1 MLPVRSP
8 LPRAVRTRLETGRL
22 VVLSVVLGALVGGLC
37 IPLRLGLDL
46 LLRLGAEVTGYSPPG
61 TPGEGGLLMA
71 FVGTALPWG
80 LLALPLVGAACA
92 WLVPRDTGD
101 PLAQLVGGYHARG
114 QWPAPPRQ
122 LLTLAGTLLGYG
134 VGLLVGRDAPFTVV
148 GQLGARVLRRAT
160 RLDAVETRTLTLAGA
175 AAGLGAV
182 LHAPLAA
189 AVLVT
194 EVLYRRFEF
203 EFEVLMPC
211 VLASV
216 AAYAVYGA
224 VFGFTPLFSVEALQV
239 PGLPQGLRLAG
250 VALAVTLA
258 GWASLLACRVVPG
271 SWTTGPQRV
280 VLGGAF
286 GLLTAALAAL
296 GTPAVL
302 GDGSGWVQL
311 GLAGLLGPEAVG
323 VGAWRWLL
331 LALGARLAFGG
342 GVLPSVGV
350 GGLLG
355 TGLATWLGVDPA
367 VGALVGAVAFLT
379 TTLNVPV
386 AAALLAVAWGGDAM
400 LPTALLTAGLA
411 HLISGESGLLPGQAR
426 SRAASAVHAGGAV
439 TLLPEGVRLAPR
451 RSPDGATGT
460 PLDAPAGPGSPTPL
474 ASDRE
479 LYRRA
484 VPTGWQ
490 GARLSVL
497 ALPPGVEVVG
507 VVREGT
513 VRLPRPELRL
523 TTEDELVFLAR
534 PEAYAALEGVLRL
547 PG

>member
-8 LPRAVRTRLETGRL
+8 LPRAVLTRLETGRL

-46 LLRLGAEVTGYSPPG
+46 LLRLGARVTGYSPPG

-80 LLALPLVGAACA
+80 LLALPVVGAACA
-92 WLVPRDTGD
+92 WLVPRETGG

-114 QWPAPPRQ
+114 QWPTPPLQ
-122 LLTLAGTLLGYG
+122 LRTMAATLLGYG
-134 VGLLVGRDAPFTVV
+134 AGLLVGRDAPFTMV

-224 VFGFTPLFSVEALQV
+224 AFGFTPLFSVQDLQGPALAQAL
-239 PGLPQGLRLAG
+239 GFAG

-258 GWASLLACRVVPG
+258 GWASLLGSRVLPEPWTAGVP
-271 SWTTGPQRV
+271 RV

-286 GLLTAALAAL
+286 GLLTAALAVL

-311 GLAGLLGPEAVG
+311 GLSGFLGPEAVG

-355 TGLATWLGVDPA
+355 TGGATWLGLDPA
-367 VGALVGAVAFLT
+367 VGALVGSVAFLT
-379 TTLNVPV
+379 ATLNVPV

-411 HLISGESGLLPGQAR
+411 HVVSGEAGLLGVQAR
-426 SRAASAVHAGGAV
+426 SRAASAVHAGGAL
-439 TLLPEGVRLAPR
+439 TLLPEGVRLAAR
-451 RSPDGATGT
+451 RSPEDTPGT
-460 PLDAPAGPGSPTPL
+460 PLDAPAADGGPAPL
-474 ASDRE
+474 TSDRE

-484 VPTGWQ
+484 VPSGWQ

-497 ALPPGVEVVG
+497 SLPPGVEVVG
-507 VVREGT
+507 IVREGT
-513 VRLPRPELRL
+513 VRPPRPELRL
-523 TTEDELVFLAR
+523 TAEDELVFLAR